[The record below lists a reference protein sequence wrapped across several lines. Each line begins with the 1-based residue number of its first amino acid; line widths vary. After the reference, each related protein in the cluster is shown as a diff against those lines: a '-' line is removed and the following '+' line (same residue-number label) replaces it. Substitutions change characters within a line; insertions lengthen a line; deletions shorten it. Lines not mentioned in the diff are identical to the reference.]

1 VAIDLGNR
9 CRLCGAAALSVGLRL
24 PNSPANISRL
34 PRHDELARDAPID
47 LDVYTCGA
55 CGFVQLTQALDDA
68 YYDHYLMTVTH
79 SPQMRAY
86 QQSQARTFVSR
97 HGLAGK
103 RVIEV
108 GCGDGH
114 YLQCLADAG
123 ARGYGQ
129 EPSARFR
136 ALVEQRG
143 FRCFG
148 GYVTAQSPAPHGP
161 YDAFATRQVLE
172 HVPAPIDFLAGLRAS
187 IRPDGVGLIEV
198 PSLEQ
203 TIEHGRFYD
212 FFADHLNYFSEPT
225 LHAACGRAGITV
237 ERVER
242 GMHGEYLVAH
252 VRHSPRSEPAAPPGA
267 PAAGH
272 ALAPVRQALADVVDD
287 LRRFVAD
294 AHAAGQRV
302 AVWGAGGKGLT
313 TLAVVGIHHVAYVV
327 DSDPH
332 KHGRL
337 TPVTHLRIVPPENLR
352 TDPVDAL
359 ILTALAYRDE
369 ILRQLRGL
377 GFAGRV
383 AVLGRRL
390 ELL

>member
-1 VAIDLGNR
+1 MTIDLGNR
-9 CRLCGAAALSVGLRL
+9 CRLCGAEALSVALRL

-34 PRHDELARDAPID
+34 LRDDELTRDAPID
-47 LDVYTCGA
+47 LDVYACAA
-55 CGFVQLTQALDDA
+55 CGFVQLTQALEDA
-68 YYDHYLMTVTH
+68 FYEDYLMTVTH

-86 QQSQARTFVSR
+86 QQAQARAFVAR
-97 HGLAGK
+97 HRLEGQ

-114 YLQCLADAG
+114 YLQCLTDAG
-123 ARGYGQ
+123 ARGIGQ

-148 GYVTAQSPAPHGP
+148 GYVTARSPAPDGP

-172 HVPAPIDFLAGLRAS
+172 HVPDPIDFLAGLGGSVRA
-187 IRPDGVGLIEV
+187 DGVGLIEV

-203 TIEHGRFYD
+203 AIEHGRFYD
-212 FFADHLNYFSEPT
+212 FFADHLNYFSSET
-225 LHAACGRAGITV
+225 LRLACRRAGLDV
-237 ERVER
+237 EHVER

-252 VRHSPRSEPAAPPGA
+252 VRPGRPANASPPRGLPT
-267 PAAGH
+267 AGD
-272 ALAPVRQALADVVDD
+272 ALISVRQALADVGDD

-294 AHAAGQRV
+294 ARASGQRV
-302 AVWGAGGKGLT
+302 AAWGAGGKGLT
-313 TLAVVGIHHVAYVV
+313 TLAVAGIRDIAYVV

-332 KHGRL
+332 KHGRR
-337 TPVTHLRIVPPENLR
+337 TPVTHVPIVPPETLR
-352 TDPVDAL
+352 TAPVDAL

-369 ILRQLRGL
+369 ILRQLREL